1 MAIQPGLTQIVPE
14 EPALSLRL
22 GLEPSKM
29 PTMPTLLWSAPI
41 KELVIENLANA
52 SVSQI
57 TMELPK
63 QLAVEAN
70 RVYSTPWDA
79 EKQVGCVCDLGRRA
93 DVLKGYG
100 NEAGRDCSGRG
111 LCDYSSG
118 ICGCF
123 HGYYGTKCEYQT
135 VLG

>member
-1 MAIQPGLTQIVPE
+1 MPKSKLDACAILEDVALIAHYVSCCCRNPPE
-14 EPALSLRL
+14 CSKLIFHISHYFSFYSVEC
-22 GLEPSKM
+22 PS
-29 PTMPTLLWSAPI
+29 
-41 KELVIENLANA
+41 
-52 SVSQI
+52 
-57 TMELPK
+57 
-63 QLAVEAN
+63 
-70 RVYSTPWDA
+70 
-79 EKQVGCVCDLGRRA
+79 GA

-118 ICGCF
+118 ICSCF